1 MAYEIQ
7 EAKELVVKAGKELIE
22 KGLIARTWGNVSARI
37 SDTQFVI
44 TPSGRAYEDLLPM
57 KSLLLISTIVHT
69 RATLN
74 RHRKR
79 AFTLPLI
86 VIIQQLI
93 SLFILTK
100 RLRQSSAS
108 QV

>member
-22 KGLIARTWGNVSARI
+22 KGLIA
-37 SDTQFVI
+37 
-44 TPSGRAYEDLLPM
+44 
-57 KSLLLISTIVHT
+57 HT
-69 RATLN
+69 RATLS

-100 RLRQSSAS
+100 RLQQSSAS